1 MNTQLSFEGTVRRA
15 APSQASTAPI
25 NHERGSAP
33 QAREATNMGATSSAW
48 DNPMGTDGFEFIEYA
63 APDPVAMGEVF
74 ERMGFTPIARHRR
87 KNVTLY
93 RQGGINFII
102 NAEPDS
108 FAQRFARQHGPSVCA
123 IAFRV
128 RDAKAAYERAIS
140 LGAWGYAHT
149 AGPGELNIPAIKGIG
164 DSIIYFIDQWRGKN
178 GAQPGD
184 IGNIGF
190 YDVDFQPLPNSSGI
204 AGDALNP
211 AGNGLTYID
220 HLTHNVHRGRMDEWA
235 GFYERLF
242 NFREIRYFDIEGQL
256 TGVKSKAMTSPCGKI
271 RIPINEEGNEKAG
284 QIQEYLD
291 KYHGEGIQ
299 HIAMG
304 SNDLLATV
312 DQLRAGGVKLLDTM
326 DTYYELIDKR
336 IPGHG
341 ENVAEL
347 KRRKVLVDGKRG
359 ALLLQIF
366 SENQLGPIF
375 FEFIQRKG
383 DDGFGEGN
391 FKALFESIELDQ
403 MRRGVLTV
411 ESAE

>member
-1 MNTQLSFEGTVRRA
+1 M
-15 APSQASTAPI
+15 STSETTAFTPW
-25 NHERGSAP
+25 E
-33 QAREATNMGATSSAW
+33 
-48 DNPMGTDGFEFIEYA
+48 NPMGTDGFEFIEYA
-63 APDPVAMGEVF
+63 APDPAAMGRVF
-74 ERMGFTPIARHRR
+74 EQMGFKPIARHRH
-87 KNVTLY
+87 KKVMLY
-93 RQGGINFII
+93 RQGTINFII
-102 NAEPDS
+102 NSEPDS
-108 FAQRFARQHGPSVCA
+108 FAQRFARQHGPSICA

-128 RDAKAAYERAIS
+128 QDAKAAYERAIS
-140 LGAWGYAHT
+140 LGAWGFAPG

-164 DSIIYFIDQWRGKN
+164 DSLIYFVDRWRGKN

-190 YDVDFQPLPNSSGI
+190 YDVDFEALPGLSAI
-204 AGDALNP
+204 EALAP
-211 AGNGLTYID
+211 EGHGLTYID
-220 HLTHNVHRGRMDEWA
+220 HLTHNVHRGRLKEWA
-235 GFYERLF
+235 DFYERLF
-242 NFREIRYFDIEGQL
+242 NFREIRYFDIEGQV

-291 KYHGEGIQ
+291 SYRGEGIQ
-299 HIAMG
+299 HIALG
-304 SNDLLATV
+304 SRNLMHTV
-312 DQLRAGGVKLLDTM
+312 DALRASGVKLLDTI
-326 DTYYELIDKR
+326 DTYYELVDKR

-341 ENVAEL
+341 ENVEEL
-347 KRRKVLVDGKRG
+347 KKRKILIDGKKG

-403 MRRGVLTV
+403 IRRGVL
-411 ESAE
+411 AAAQ